1 MTSAHLESKSDGSP
15 FHPFTTTIARHFI
28 NNNNQTGVLSNLN
41 ENHVRPISNVIAPHS
56 LRLLEH
62 LKKRVAGGSMGSG
75 GSLYT
80 GGSLHSSGL
89 VGNSDYDIP
98 HSVASGGFL
107 PEPTNE
113 KEMYHHML
121 NLSPQQ
127 FEAYRETATQMLGG
141 VPSPMWDKIADG
153 KEPLESDENEYE
165 NIMRM
170 PNQHAAARLLD
181 ADANSPTGGGFFK
194 ALKHVGRKVTGLYKM
209 GRGALNFVDR
219 NKDLL
224 LDLPGVRD
232 YKEGISGFLDTA
244 VAIDD
249 VVNPLVDA
257 AIDASRNTSTPE
269 DRNRLK
275 KMAEKS
281 IDSAIDTHMPQ
292 ARKYVDAAKDLN
304 NTVQEV
310 KRRSY
315 NQ

>member
-1 MTSAHLESKSDGSP
+1 MSSDFP
-15 FHPFTTTIARHFI
+15 TTIARHFV
-28 NNNNQTGVLSNLN
+28 NNSRGVLHNIN
-41 ENHVRPISNVIAPHS
+41 ENHVQPISNVIAPHS
-56 LRLLEH
+56 MRLMSHLRN
-62 LKKRVAGGSMGSG
+62 RVQAGSMGSPGGSFPSGGSIYTG

-80 GGSLHSSGL
+80 GGGL
-89 VGNSDYDIP
+89 DIP
-98 HSVASGGFL
+98 QGVASGGFMKF
-107 PEPTNE
+107 PENE
-113 KEMYHHML
+113 KEMYHYLL
-121 NLSPQQ
+121 NLTPQQ

-141 VPSPMWDKIADG
+141 VPSSMWDKIADG

-194 ALKHVGRKVTGLYKM
+194 ALKHVGKKVTSLYKM

-257 AIDASRNTSTPE
+257 AIDASRDAATE
-269 DRNRLK
+269 ADRTKLK
-275 KMAEKS
+275 RMAEKS
-281 IDSAIDTHMPQ
+281 IDNAIDTHVPQ

-304 NTVQEV
+304 NTYQEV

-315 NQ
+315 NS

>member
-1 MTSAHLESKSDGSP
+1 MIISFDMSQIESKSDGG
-15 FHPFTTTIARHFI
+15 FHPFTTSITRHFI
-28 NNNNQTGVLSNLN
+28 NNNNQTGVLHNLN
-41 ENHVRPISNVIAPHS
+41 ENHVQPISNVIAPHS
-56 LRLLEH
+56 MRLMNH
-62 LKKRVAGGSMGSG
+62 LKNRISG
-75 GSLYT
+75 GSIGVGGSIHT
-80 GGSLHSSGL
+80 GGSL

-98 HSVASGGFL
+98 HSVASGGYL

-113 KEMYHHML
+113 KEMYHHLL
-121 NLSPQQ
+121 NLTPQQ

-141 VPSPMWDKIADG
+141 VPSPMWDKIADP

-181 ADANSPTGGGFFK
+181 ADANSPTGGGFYK
-194 ALKHVGRKVTGLYKM
+194 ALKHVGRKVTRLYKM

-257 AIDASRNTSTPE
+257 AIDASRNTATE
-269 DRNRLK
+269 ADRTKLK
-275 KMAEKS
+275 RMAEKS
-281 IDSAIDTHMPQ
+281 IDNAIDTHVPQ

-310 KRRSY
+310 RRRSY
-315 NQ
+315 NT

>member
-1 MTSAHLESKSDGSP
+1 MAQIESKSDG
-15 FHPFTTTIARHFI
+15 FHPFTTTITRHFI
-28 NNNNQTGVLSNLN
+28 NNNRTGVLSNLN
-41 ENHVRPISNVIAPHS
+41 ENHVNPISTAIAPHS
-56 LRLLEH
+56 MRLINH
-62 LKKRVAGGSMGSG
+62 LKNRMAGGSMGSPGGSFPSG
-75 GSLYT
+75 GSLLT
-80 GGSLHSSGL
+80 GGGL
-89 VGNSDYDIP
+89 VGNSDYDVP

-113 KEMYHHML
+113 KEMYHHLL
-121 NLSPQQ
+121 NLTPQQ

-141 VPSPMWDKIADG
+141 VPSPMWDKIANG

-194 ALKHVGRKVTGLYKM
+194 ALKHVGRKVTSLYKM

-224 LDLPGVRD
+224 LELPGVRD

-257 AIDASRNTSTPE
+257 AIDASKNTASDA
-269 DRNRLK
+269 DRTKLK
-275 KMAEKS
+275 RMAEKS
-281 IDSAIDTHMPQ
+281 IDNAIDTHMPQ

-310 KRRSY
+310 RRRSL
-315 NQ
+315 NT

>member
-1 MTSAHLESKSDGSP
+1 MSYESKSEG
-15 FHPFTTTIARHFI
+15 FHPFTQSIARHFV
-28 NNNNQTGVLSNLN
+28 NNNNTGVLSNLN
-41 ENHVRPISNVIAPHS
+41 ESHVQPISHRIAPHS
-56 LRLLEH
+56 MRLLNH
-62 LKKRVAGGSMGSG
+62 LKDRIGGSYGSPG
-75 GSLYT
+75 GSLRT
-80 GGSLHSSGL
+80 GGSFPTGGKIVGSDEHDIPYSVSSG
-89 VGNSDYDIP
+89 GY
-98 HSVASGGFL
+98 L
-107 PEPTNE
+107 PAPQTE
-113 KEMYHHML
+113 KEMYHHLL
-121 NLSPQQ
+121 NLTPHQ

-141 VPSPMWDKIADG
+141 VPSPMWDKITTG
-153 KEPLESDENEYE
+153 HEPLESDASEYE

-181 ADANSPTGGGFFK
+181 ADANAPTGGGFFK
-194 ALKHVGRKVTGLYKM
+194 ALKHVGRKVTSLYKM

-257 AIDASRNTSTPE
+257 AIDASRNAATAE

-315 NQ
+315 NV

>member
-1 MTSAHLESKSDGSP
+1 MSYESKSEG
-15 FHPFTTTIARHFI
+15 FHPFTTSIARHFI
-28 NNNNQTGVLSNLN
+28 NNNNTGVLSNLN
-41 ENHVRPISNVIAPHS
+41 ENHVQPISNKIAPHS
-56 LRLLEH
+56 MRLINH
-62 LKKRVAGGSMGSG
+62 LKNRVAGGSMGSPGGSFPTG

-80 GGSLHSSGL
+80 GGGL
-89 VGNSDYDIP
+89 VGNANYDIP
-98 HSVASGGFL
+98 HSVASGGYL

-121 NLSPQQ
+121 NLTPQQ

-141 VPSPMWDKIADG
+141 VPSPMWDKITDG

-194 ALKHVGRKVTGLYKM
+194 ALKHVGRKVTSLYKM

-257 AIDASRNTSTPE
+257 AIDASRNAATPE
-269 DRNRLK
+269 DRGRLK